1 MVDVTAIHAIEAA
14 ICANALQLYLL
25 GRDHYDFATRQNRRA
40 WRQKVSRLYYA
51 AFNVSRAVRLC
62 VSGDYSTELGEHK
75 KIESL
80 PDDFPNRNK
89 YFNRLGVLRDDRN
102 LCDYD
107 HTAGI
112 SDLVVGPAE
121 ATELVGEPLN
131 SGG

>member
-1 MVDVTAIHAIEAA
+1 MKSPHLLRIGVNPRKIKENLVGVVDVTAIRAIEAA
-14 ICANALQLYLL
+14 ICANALQLYVL
-25 GRDHYDFATRQNRRA
+25 GRGHYDFAIRQNGRA

-89 YFNRLGVLRDDRN
+89 YFNRLGNR
-102 LCDYD
+102 
-107 HTAGI
+107 
-112 SDLVVGPAE
+112 VGWRTVE
-121 ATELVGEPLN
+121 
-131 SGG
+131 